1 MLKTS
6 ALKNLLIVDNDRILL
21 NFLDRYLTVND
32 YSTTCASKGDEIP
45 ALLEK
50 TRYDLIILDDIKP
63 SNRSNFYWLKWIK
76 QYYSYIPVIVMSP
89 RVNEDYR
96 LEGLLSGA
104 KDYLIKPFRE
114 GELLIRI
121 QNTLRPNKPVSL
133 RHTVL
138 SIGNLMI
145 DMDKCSVIKDEESI
159 KLTTLEANILKLL
172 YLNAGAV
179 LSRDEITEQVRGG
192 QHRALDRSI
201 DIHINRLRNKIEN
214 DPTSPKLI
222 RTTRGKGYSFH
233 LPEMSPSIV

>member
-1 MLKTS
+1 VLKTN

-32 YSTTCASKGDEIP
+32 YSTTC
-45 ALLEK
+45 
-50 TRYDLIILDDIKP
+50 
-63 SNRSNFYWLKWIK
+63 
-76 QYYSYIPVIVMSP
+76 
-89 RVNEDYR
+89 
-96 LEGLLSGA
+96 SGA

-233 LPEMSPSIV
+233 LPEMSTSIV